1 MKLVRFKQG
10 EMQAYGVLE
19 NKKIQ
24 PVTGDFQAIARG
36 EFARTGKF
44 CSLMDV
50 SLLAPCLPS
59 KVICLGLNYRGHAA
73 EMNLELPREPIIFMK
88 PSTAVIGSGQD
99 IIHPPQSRRVDYEA
113 ELGVVMGARARKV
126 SPEEALD
133 YVLGYTCANDVT
145 ARDLQPK
152 DGQWAYAKGFDTFAP
167 LGPWIE
173 TSVPNPDNLQLKGYL
188 NGELVQSTSTTD
200 HIFPVARLLSYISAC
215 MTLLPGDVI
224 MTGTPPGI
232 GPMQAGDVFE
242 IDIEGIGKL
251 GNRLVKEDS

>member
-36 EFARTGKF
+36 EYARTGEC

-113 ELGVVMGARARKV
+113 ELAVVMGARARKV

-152 DGQWAYAKGFDTFAP
+152 DGQWTYAKGFDTFAP

-188 NGELVQSTSTTD
+188 NGELVQSTTTSD

-242 IDIEGIGKL
+242 VDIEGIGKL